1 MRGFVYYSQTDVK
14 RNRLFIDDLL
24 KEAKKIGIQL
34 QLLIDDEMPDLD
46 ADFVL
51 FRGRDF
57 ERMKTFEKAGLLVIN
72 RSEVNRIANHKLR
85 TYELASLLG
94 VPTVPTKKIQSA
106 ADIQT
111 YPAIIKTV
119 NGHGGHEVFF
129 CATKEKAE
137 NILKKHNNQELIAQ
151 PFIESGARD
160 VRVFVLGNEVIGA
173 VKRTGNDSF
182 KSNFTL
188 GGTIEKFTLSAIQE
202 KNALTIAKA
211 LKSDYIGID
220 FLLLPD
226 GSWLLNEI
234 EDPVGA
240 RSLYLTH
247 DFSVAEK
254 LMGYVKGKVYEGE
267 FITTQ

>member
-1 MRGFVYYSQTDVK
+1 MKGHVYYSQTDVK
-14 RNRLFIDDLL
+14 KNTLFIEDLF

-34 QLLIDDEMPDLD
+34 QLLVDNEMPDKE

-57 ERMKTFEKAGLLVIN
+57 ELIKKFEETGLLVIN

-85 TYELASLLG
+85 TYELATLLG
-94 VPTVPTKKIQSA
+94 VPAVPTKKVQA
-106 ADIQT
+106 AEDIDS
-111 YPAIIKTV
+111 YPVIIKTV

-129 CATKEKAE
+129 CATREKAE
-137 NILKKHNNQELIAQ
+137 TILKKHETRELIAQ

-160 VRVFVLGNEVIGA
+160 VRVFVLGNEIIGA
-173 VKRTGNDSF
+173 VKRTGTDSF

-188 GGTIEKFTLSAIQE
+188 GGTIEKFTLSPVQE
-202 KNALTIAKA
+202 KDALAIAKA

-220 FLLLPD
+220 FLLLSD

-254 LMGYVKGKVYEGE
+254 LMAYIKKA
-267 FITTQ
+267 FKKTPSAIS